1 MSEQP
6 RSDGVVTLRP
16 WTAADTPAIVD
27 CLDGDDEIS
36 RWLDQIPQPYAL
48 ADAVAYING
57 CAGKAGTTSSGRR
70 RERRLGGIGEQAFAL
85 ADASDGRLLGSIG
98 LRWNEEHDVAE
109 VGYWLR
115 SDARGRGLMTRA
127 LVLVTRIAL
136 EEGAARVQ
144 LRAAVGN
151 DASRRVAEK
160 AGFRLEGV
168 LRSAHWNPRQQRRVD
183 WAMYSLLPDDA

>member
-1 MSEQP
+1 MSEEP

-16 WTAADTPAIVD
+16 WTAADAPALVD
-27 CLDGDDEIS
+27 CLDGDHEIAH
-36 RWLDQIPQPYAL
+36 WLDQIPQPYTL
-48 ADAVAYING
+48 ADALVYI
-57 CAGKAGTTSSGRR
+57 
-70 RERRLGGIGEQAFAL
+70 GGIGEQAFAVT
-85 ADASDGRLLGSIG
+85 DAQDARLLGSIG
-98 LRWNEEHDVAE
+98 LRWNDAHDVAE

-115 SDARGRGLMTRA
+115 DDARGRGVATRA
-127 LVLVTRIAL
+127 LALVTKVAFG
-136 EEGAARVQ
+136 EGAARSQ

-168 LRSAHWNPRQQRRVD
+168 LRSAHWSPRLQRRLD